1 MMYDSVMY
9 DSVMYDS
16 VMYDIP
22 VRNVAA
28 WHDAL
33 HDDLIMK
40 TWRQL
45 GGWDGKYDGDD
56 HS

>member
-1 MMYDSVMY
+1 MY